1 MCNKHMKMKLT
12 WKIFVGWL
20 LVLRVDGKGEGGF
33 PWVKI
38 ERRITLVQKY
48 RHWNLI
54 HQDCPPPVSLW
65 SVHFLISLLPI
76 TVTLLFTTM
85 CAWECLAVT
94 SLVVQWLRTCRP
106 VQGTRV
112 QSLVWEDSTC
122 HKATKP
128 THHRACLT
136 QSLCSATGEATAMR
150 SPCAITRE
158 SPRTAVKTQSRQKEM
173 IKLNLRKSGWPAQ
186 AVLVAQGTVLVAQ
199 GRTLCRPFIWGL
211 PWTAPGD
218 PRPARSAG
226 NALPRLWNLPSDWCQ
241 DS

>member
-1 MCNKHMKMKLT
+1 MQISRAKKMCNKHMKMKLT

-54 HQDCPPPVSLW
+54 HQDCPPLVSLW
-65 SVHFLISLLPI
+65 SVYFLISLLPI
-76 TVTLLFTTM
+76 TVTLLFTTV
-85 CAWECLAVT
+85 CVWECLAVT
-94 SLVVQWLRTCRP
+94 SLVVQWLRTCWP
-106 VQGTRV
+106 VQGTQV

-128 THHRACLT
+128 THHRARMT

-150 SPCAITRE
+150 SPCATTRE
-158 SPRTAVKTQSRQKEM
+158 SPRTAMKARSRQKEM
-173 IKLNLRKSGWPAQ
+173 IN
-186 AVLVAQGTVLVAQ
+186 
-199 GRTLCRPFIWGL
+199 
-211 PWTAPGD
+211 
-218 PRPARSAG
+218 
-226 NALPRLWNLPSDWCQ
+226 
-241 DS
+241 